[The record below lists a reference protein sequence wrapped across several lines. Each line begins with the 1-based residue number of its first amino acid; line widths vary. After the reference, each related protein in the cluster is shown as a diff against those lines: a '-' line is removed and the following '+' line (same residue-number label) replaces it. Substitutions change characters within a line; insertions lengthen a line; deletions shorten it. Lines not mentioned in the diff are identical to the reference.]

1 MEMSVKVCLEGIFPV
16 DVEKHMRHER
26 PVRPAKTLRSIHRRE
41 VEAAGAL
48 AKDKGCDI
56 GYALADRPREGA
68 NSVDAC
74 TVTAF

>member
-1 MEMSVKVCLEGIFPV
+1 MLKSRCGANDQFGQQIF
-16 DVEKHMRHER
+16 
-26 PVRPAKTLRSIHRRE
+26 RSIHRRE
-41 VEAAGAL
+41 VEATGAL